1 MDKIMAFTSKA
12 LLMFLILLRFLP
24 TLSGLRAIGQI
35 VVFIFLVTLTLLLPT
50 SSIPQEQIAIS
61 AWISRAAMGTTS
73 LPTTLQHA
81 AQLMPTME
89 STLETIPTILLPI
102 TSSLPEAPVSALV
115 STSHKAHATL

>member
-1 MDKIMAFTSKA
+1 MQTEATIGPLQS
-12 LLMFLILLRFLP
+12 RLP
-24 TLSGLRAIGQI
+24 MGTITPS
-35 VVFIFLVTLTLLLPT
+35 FPT